1 MSGIDIKKSLVY
13 NTTIDVLVS
22 IDSYIAGAKSKVI
35 IKYGR

>member
-22 IDSYIAGAKSKVI
+22 IDSVRLLSQRVKL
-35 IKYGR
+35 